1 VNMACRTWLPTGAS
15 GGAAIERLL
24 AETCRA
30 WSDHWFAR
38 RLMRCEDAANP
49 CDPVE
54 LGRLRALDLRFVDE
68 GLGLAP
74 EPGATAAIAGMM
86 LDEPVHGHP
95 KTQADE
101 ELIGRL
107 AEACLDDLGL
117 RLTKAFGLPRASPWR
132 RGEADPYLFREARVA
147 ALGASASEPL
157 IRILVA
163 PDLVAELIKSAAGS
177 AGTTAP
183 LQPLGVALA
192 KQRIGLSAR
201 VGECSLTLS
210 EFAGLA
216 AGDVLV
222 LDTLLE
228 ASLPLAVDGTV
239 RSGGCTVEQEEAQ
252 LCLKIVQPP
261 VGTPK

>member
-1 VNMACRTWLPTGAS
+1 MPCRTWLPSGAS

-38 RLMRCEDAANP
+38 RLMRCDEGAAP
-49 CDPVE
+49 CEPME
-54 LGRLRALDLRFVDE
+54 LGRLRALDLRFLDE
-68 GLGLAP
+68 GLGVAP
-74 EPGATAAIAGMM
+74 EPGAAAAIPGMM
-86 LDEPVHGHP
+86 LDEPVESHP
-95 KTQADE
+95 RTQADE
-101 ELIGRL
+101 GLIGRL

-117 RLTKAFGLPRASPWR
+117 RLAKAFGLPRTSPWR
-132 RGEADPYLFREARVA
+132 RGEADPHLFREARVA
-147 ALGASASEPL
+147 AVGPSESQTL

-163 PDLVAELIKSAAGS
+163 PDLVADLIKSAAGR
-177 AGTTAP
+177 AGTAVP
-183 LQPLGVALA
+183 LQPLGAALA
-192 KQRIGLSAR
+192 KQPIGLSAR
-201 VGECSLTLS
+201 VGECSLTLG

-228 ASLPLAVDGTV
+228 ASLPLAVDGIV

-261 VGTPK
+261 AGTPK